1 MSSNFSQTQSSE
13 QESSERLRRQGS
25 LRRVVPP
32 NVNGEPVV
40 GMSAKMIERPRPNN
54 PNPNSSKH
62 NYNQYFQEYSLIAE
76 YNMLVSQGLPGLY
89 VMPSASSALVWFC
102 VVFVRKGLYQGGIFR
117 FNLLIPDD
125 FPNCGCPRVVSD
137 SPMFHPSVDPVTG
150 EVGVASV
157 FPEWRKDVNRLWQML
172 DHVVQMFCSIDTKN
186 AVNMEAAHLFESS
199 QEEFVKRVN
208 DCVELSQAAIYN
220 PPTVDDAHYIKFD
233 RFDSKIH
240 DKVLAALT
248 KPKEAAKTT
257 AKRGL
262 SWVQYG
268 SLEPFSASHS

>member
-1 MSSNFSQTQSSE
+1 MASNSSQTSNEQDSSD
-13 QESSERLRRQGS
+13 QLRRQGS
-25 LRRVVPP
+25 LRRVLPP

-76 YNMLVSQGLPGLY
+76 YNMLVNQRLPGLY
-89 VMPSASSALVWFC
+89 VMPSANSALVWFC
-102 VVFVRKGLYQGGIFR
+102 VLFVRKGLYQGGIFR
-117 FNLLIPDD
+117 FNLLIPED
-125 FPNCGCPRVVSD
+125 FPNSGCPRVVSE
-137 SPMFHPSVDPVTG
+137 SSVFHPSVDPVTG
-150 EVGVASV
+150 EVVVASV

-172 DHVVQMFCSIDTKN
+172 EHVVQMFCSIDTKN
-186 AVNMEAAHLFESS
+186 AVNIEAARLFEDS
-199 QEEFVKRVN
+199 QEEFIRQVN
-208 DCVELSQAAIYN
+208 ECVELSQAAIYN

-233 RFDSKIH
+233 HFDNKIH
-240 DKVLAALT
+240 DKVLTSLIE
-248 KPKEAAKTT
+248 PKETPKLP